1 VARQR
6 PSRSEVKQPD
16 PFLSW
21 SARAIAWAKDHTRHL
36 LYGVLGAVVVVGL
49 IVAWFSWQYQRRQRA
64 AALLYEAHQLLD
76 ATPEATNAPASEQAL
91 GLLRTIIDDYGRTPA
106 AAQAYWQL
114 GHLYFVRGDYT
125 AALTAYEQAQRHI
138 SNNRELSS
146 VLVTLDVA
154 YAQEVSGA
162 CDKALV
168 NYETVQ
174 QSSAGWLHGEAY
186 LGMGRCHEQRHAT
199 DEAIVVYER
208 ALADTNVTGAARQ
221 TISERLARLQPVD
234 KTPAA
239 QSQATGTES
248 PATSAPE
255 GTAEQEP
262 AKEMLPATSAPAAP
276 PPQVEPGK
284 EPSAGAPATNP

>member
-1 VARQR
+1 
-6 PSRSEVKQPD
+6 
-16 PFLSW
+16 
-21 SARAIAWAKDHTRHL
+21 
-36 LYGVLGAVVVVGL
+36 LGAVIVAGL
-49 IVAWFSWQYQRRQRA
+49 IVAWSSWQSQRRQRA

-76 ATPEATNAPASEQAL
+76 ATAEATSAPASERAL
-91 GLLRTIIDDYGRTPA
+91 ELLRTIIDDYGHTPA

-114 GHLYFVRGDYT
+114 GHLHFTRADYT
-125 AALTAYEQAQRHI
+125 AALTAYEQAQRRFSSH
-138 SNNRELSS
+138 RELSS
-146 VLVTLDVA
+146 ALVTLDVA

-168 NYETVQ
+168 NYQTVQ

-199 DEAIVVYER
+199 DEAIAVYER
-208 ALADTNVTGAARQ
+208 ALADANVTGAARQ

-234 KTPAA
+234 KASAA
-239 QSQATGTES
+239 PNQATETES
-248 PATSAPE
+248 PTPSATA

-262 AKEMLPATSAPAAP
+262 AKETLPATSVPAT